1 MRSMPDVRK
10 PLQDEG
16 VDAWRFIGQFAD
28 VIATKTTNRAKFV
41 QHEGVPA
48 E

>member
-10 PLQDEG
+10 PLKYEG
-16 VDAWRFIGQFAD
+16 LDAWRFIGQFAD
-28 VIATKTTNRAKFV
+28 VIATQTTNRAKFAKDA
-41 QHEGVPA
+41 GVPA